1 MSASHAPFAD
11 PVDVP
16 RTWRRWWQ
24 ARPRWLKIAVWAG
37 VGAIV
42 LQGAIAVRIWVG
54 LMDTPDVARI
64 RAAGGSV
71 QYASNYLELRSV
83 RLPRFIHP
91 PTLLEGLWGRTNSD
105 VQSIHLREVATDEL
119 LSFVGKNFPNIKTLV
134 LNGSRITAQGL
145 ASLRGSPLTS
155 LDLEDTNLGDEAVAE
170 IARHPQLV
178 SLNLSGT
185 LVTDAAVPEL
195 LKRLKPHRLKLS
207 YTDVTA
213 AAVTAAGTQPTGS
226 GSFFGTILTD
236 NSTYQPSRVIWA
248 DGRVSGSI
256 HTPTRVRWMAKY
268 PNGQTRSS
276 EWTAPAFRRALGC
289 EVCEQLA
296 AAGDGEYHVTIQVGQ
311 YTSKPIDV
319 TVENGKLSVTRLDFV
334 MPVDEATARSL
345 GPK

>member
-1 MSASHAPFAD
+1 
-11 PVDVP
+11 
-16 RTWRRWWQ
+16 
-24 ARPRWLKIAVWAG
+24 
-37 VGAIV
+37 
-42 LQGAIAVRIWVG
+42 
-54 LMDTPDVARI
+54 
-64 RAAGGSV
+64 
-71 QYASNYLELRSV
+71 
-83 RLPRFIHP
+83 
-91 PTLLEGLWGRTNSD
+91 
-105 VQSIHLREVATDEL
+105 VQSIYLKELATDEWL
-119 LSFVGKNFPNIKTLV
+119 AFVGEHFPNIKAIFLE
-134 LNGSRITAQGL
+134 GSSISVQGL
-145 ASLRGSPLTS
+145 ASLRDCPLMS
-155 LDLEDTNLGDEAVAE
+155 LDLENTNLGDEAVAE

-334 MPVDEATARSL
+334 MPRLVR
-345 GPK
+345 